1 MSVATTRYLVLG
13 LIMFAGAAFGAVP
26 GGLPP
31 FPQPGNGPGDPRD
44 NKLPAKGE
52 GNSIRDAKSLNPAQD
67 NQLPNGKS
75 TGPSEGTQSRNG
87 QSTGQS
93 EGTRTAVYT
102 VPLAC
107 PQDPN
112 LTMSVTASSVPP
124 LWAASGG
131 RRLALSFA
139 AVSDVA
145 GKQELS
151 CHYDLQGASAPDVT
165 ALRRSVNP
173 TSCIV
178 APDKRS
184 FRCRQGR
191 L

>member
-1 MSVATTRYLVLG
+1 MRVAAARSFALG
-13 LIMFAGAAFGAVP
+13 LIMLAGAAFAAAPLGI
-26 GGLPP
+26 PP
-31 FPQPGNGPGDPRD
+31 IPQPGDDSRDPT
-44 NKLPAKGE
+44 NKGAMQKE
-52 GNSIRDAKSLNPAQD
+52 GTSIRDAKSLNPAQD
-67 NQLPNGKS
+67 NRLPNGRS

-87 QSTGQS
+87 KSTGEV
-93 EGTRTAVYT
+93 EGTQTAVYT
-102 VPLAC
+102 VPVAC
-107 PQDPN
+107 PQDST
-112 LTMSVTASSVPP
+112 LTMTATNLPP
-124 LWAASGG
+124 LWSSSGG

-139 AVSDVA
+139 AVNDVA

-151 CHYDLQGASAPDVT
+151 CHYDLQGAAAPDVT
-165 ALRRSVNP
+165 ALRRSVNL